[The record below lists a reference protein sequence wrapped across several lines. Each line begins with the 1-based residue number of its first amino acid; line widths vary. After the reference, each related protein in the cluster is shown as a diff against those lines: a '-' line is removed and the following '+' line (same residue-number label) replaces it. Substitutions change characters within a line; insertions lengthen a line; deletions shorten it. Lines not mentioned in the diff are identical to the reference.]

1 MRSSGQPAGSV
12 RATKDMAVTRKRLS
26 TMSIWLGLFAMLMIH
41 AGPLFSAIQAAQA
54 GVQHHHHAEHQP
66 SAHDLGQRHHAQGH
80 HGQPRT
86 GEPAWLTALELCG
99 YCELLT
105 VNPPLSLAPAVGAAA
120 PRSRP
125 SPAPSRTTAAASAA
139 TRSGHPRFC
148 TADVIDRPWR
158 FNHLKWKFYVQHY
171 SWLYGACACP
181 AFFDSTVAAAVAHAA
196 LLGNARQRLAAEHD
210 HAAHG
215 EPGDSA
221 NWRPWSSPELPSN
234 RH

>member
-1 MRSSGQPAGSV
+1 LLGERFISFAGENFAFNCSLGLRPLVAAVEARRTCDHPVNPAGSV

-105 VNPPLSLAPAVGAAA
+105 VNPPLSLALQLVLPRHEADHLQPLPEQPLPPALR
-120 PRSRP
+120 RS
-125 SPAPSRTTAAASAA
+125 
-139 TRSGHPRFC
+139 SGHPR
-148 TADVIDRPWR
+148 AP
-158 FNHLKWKFYVQHY
+158 
-171 SWLYGACACP
+171 P
-181 AFFDSTVAAAVAHAA
+181 
-196 LLGNARQRLAAEHD
+196 LLH
-210 HAAHG
+210 
-215 EPGDSA
+215 S
-221 NWRPWSSPELPSN
+221 
-234 RH
+234 

>member
-1 MRSSGQPAGSV
+1 
-12 RATKDMAVTRKRLS
+12 MAVTRKQLS

-105 VNPPLSLAPAVGAAA
+105 VNPPLSLALQLVLPRHEADHLQPLPEQPLPPALR
-120 PRSRP
+120 RS
-125 SPAPSRTTAAASAA
+125 
-139 TRSGHPRFC
+139 SGHPR
-148 TADVIDRPWR
+148 AP
-158 FNHLKWKFYVQHY
+158 
-171 SWLYGACACP
+171 P
-181 AFFDSTVAAAVAHAA
+181 
-196 LLGNARQRLAAEHD
+196 LLH
-210 HAAHG
+210 
-215 EPGDSA
+215 S
-221 NWRPWSSPELPSN
+221 
-234 RH
+234 